1 MSVPSARVFALAG
14 PFGGATAMYL
24 PLMGVA
30 SMVAYAYGPV
40 KYMPVTP
47 VWNALLVSV
56 VVSLSALGCT
66 TLSVQNSF
74 SRYCTDCSACGVL
87 MVAVNLPLPADL
99 K

>member
-1 MSVPSARVFALAG
+1 MSVPSARVWALAG
-14 PFGGATAMYL
+14 PFGGATTMYF
-24 PLMGVA
+24 PLIAVA

-47 VWNALLVSV
+47 VWNALLASV

-74 SRYCTDCSACGVL
+74 SKYCTDSSDCEVL
-87 MVAVNLPLPADL
+87 MLAVNLPLPADL